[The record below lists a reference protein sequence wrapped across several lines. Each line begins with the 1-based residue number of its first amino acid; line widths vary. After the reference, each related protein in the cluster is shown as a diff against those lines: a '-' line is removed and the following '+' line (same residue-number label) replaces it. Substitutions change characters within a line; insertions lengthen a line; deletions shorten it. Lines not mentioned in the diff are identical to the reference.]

1 MTRMLR
7 LALALSI
14 LVLAA
19 APLASA
25 QEMTLAS
32 ARQLYGSAA
41 YDEALSVLD
50 RLRAQSAAPGESLAV
65 DQYRAFCLMALGRQA
80 DAVRAIEAVV
90 VADPFF
96 VPNDADV
103 APRVV
108 TAFRDARRRL
118 LPGVAQQRY
127 LEAKSAYDRKDY
139 ATAAAG
145 FDAALRMAAA
155 PDLAEAATQPPL
167 SDVRVLAAGFL
178 ELAKAAA
185 APPPPPPQP
194 KPEPVA
200 PVAAPAP
207 TPPAPAPVK
216 AFYTGEDAGI
226 VAPLVITQ
234 RAPRWPPSV
243 PTAFMPKG
251 RQAVVEI
258 LIDEHGLVAA
268 AVIRQATGSV
278 YDEVLLN
285 EAKTWRYKPATK
297 DGSPVKF
304 MKLVQVALQ

>member
-1 MTRMLR
+1 MLR

-19 APLASA
+19 APLASG

-50 RLRAQSAAPGESLAV
+50 RLRTQSAAPTDALAV
-65 DQYRAFCLMALGRQA
+65 DQYRAFCLMALGRQV

-90 VADPFF
+90 VADPFY
-96 VPNDADV
+96 VPSDSDV
-103 APRVV
+103 SPRVV

-139 ATAAAG
+139 VSAVGG
-145 FDAALRMAAA
+145 FEAALRMVAA

-167 SDVRVLAAGFL
+167 SDVRALAGGFL

-185 APPPPPPQP
+185 AAAPPPPP

-200 PVAAPAP
+200 PAPAPVAPAP
-207 TPPAPAPVK
+207 TKPFYTSDDAGVVAPV
-216 AFYTGEDAGI
+216 
-226 VAPLVITQ
+226 VVMQ
-234 RAPRWPPSV
+234 RAPRWPASV

-258 LIDEHGLVAA
+258 LIDERGLVAA

-278 YDEVLLN
+278 YDEVLLT
-285 EAKTWRYKPATK
+285 EAKTWRYKAATK